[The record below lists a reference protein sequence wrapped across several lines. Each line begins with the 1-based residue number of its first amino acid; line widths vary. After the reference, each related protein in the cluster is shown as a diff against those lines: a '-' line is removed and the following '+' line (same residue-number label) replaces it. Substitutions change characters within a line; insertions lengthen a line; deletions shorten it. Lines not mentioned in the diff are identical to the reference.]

1 MTIETDIPGDAAGI
15 MSLGSWLT
23 ANPGGGDRRGRCLRG
38 CEVVD
43 RI

>member
-23 ANPGGGDRRGRCLRG
+23 ANSGGAVTGAG
-38 CEVVD
+38 VD